1 MKTNLPN
8 QIPISSVRLL
18 NLQQTAD
25 LLGVSVR
32 TVHRYIAAGQLASL
46 VLGGRTR
53 RIRNTALEDFL
64 ERMEAGIPTEGTY
77 SPKQM
82 VLGISAAQKEPRHD

>member
-1 MKTNLPN
+1 MKTNIPN
-8 QIPISSVRLL
+8 QIPASPVRLL

-32 TVHRYIAAGQLASL
+32 TVHRYIAAGQIPSL

-64 ERMEAGIPTEGTY
+64 ERIEAGAPTEKTR
-77 SPKQM
+77 SPKQLA
-82 VLGISAAQKEPRHD
+82 LGISVTRKERQDG